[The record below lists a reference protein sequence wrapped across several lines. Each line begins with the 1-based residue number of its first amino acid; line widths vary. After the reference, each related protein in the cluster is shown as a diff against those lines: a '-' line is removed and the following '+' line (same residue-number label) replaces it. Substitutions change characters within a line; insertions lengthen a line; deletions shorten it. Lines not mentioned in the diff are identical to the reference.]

1 MKNLTFETFFIQM
14 LHHKKQEEQCRYFHH
29 PANGDDR
36 LNFYI
41 ESLSG
46 FYYYFSYKKGILS
59 VNSNN
64 PEMKSAFEK
73 LQKSNKIK
81 TTDKGKDYE
90 IQWTTGEIV
99 YHFKAKMQ

>member
-1 MKNLTFETFFIQM
+1 M